1 MKDVKRKVK
10 CCLTALFGLAV
21 CTSSFGQVG
30 KTVNGVVVDESGLPI
45 IGANV
50 LEAGSQSNGTITDL
64 DGKFQLVLSKENASL
79 LFSYIGYTTIEKKVN
94 GNTVFEIVL
103 KEDRQT
109 LDEVVVVGYGVQKKK
124 LVTGATSQVSSDDI
138 MGLSSNGILGAMQS
152 KVPGANITSTSGM
165 PGSGQKVVLRGLG
178 TVGNSGPLYVIDGIA
193 GANIA
198 MLNPSDIESIDILK
212 DAASAAIYGSRA
224 ANGVILITTKRA
236 KEGKMQISYDGYY
249 AIQNV
254 AKSVEMLGAKDF
266 MMMQDERLC
275 NASNGQQ
282 KGYDWQTMLP
292 GYLYDSIMSGEWDGT
307 DWLGEAETRMLLCRI
322 MP

>member
-124 LVTGATSQVSSDDI
+124 LVTGATS
-138 MGLSSNGILGAMQS
+138 
-152 KVPGANITSTSGM
+152 
-165 PGSGQKVVLRGLG
+165 
-178 TVGNSGPLYVIDGIA
+178 
-193 GANIA
+193 
-198 MLNPSDIESIDILK
+198 
-212 DAASAAIYGSRA
+212 
-224 ANGVILITTKRA
+224 
-236 KEGKMQISYDGYY
+236 
-249 AIQNV
+249 
-254 AKSVEMLGAKDF
+254 
-266 MMMQDERLC
+266 
-275 NASNGQQ
+275 
-282 KGYDWQTMLP
+282 
-292 GYLYDSIMSGEWDGT
+292 
-307 DWLGEAETRMLLCRI
+307 
-322 MP
+322 